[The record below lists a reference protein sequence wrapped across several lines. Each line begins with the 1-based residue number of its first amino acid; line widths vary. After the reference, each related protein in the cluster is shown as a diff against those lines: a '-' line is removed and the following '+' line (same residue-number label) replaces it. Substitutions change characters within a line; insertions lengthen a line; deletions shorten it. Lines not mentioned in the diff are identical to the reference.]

1 MLVPILITIVLTAIS
16 VLFLVSYFSKDKN
29 KKKGGKKTL
38 TLWNECNAKS
48 ILMNYVKNVTNENSP
63 DFIKQEDRIA
73 IFDLDGTLFQE
84 TDPVYFD
91 FRLYK
96 YRVLDD
102 PTYKDKATEHQKD
115 VAHEIEGIFKTRIF
129 PEGIVLRHAAV
140 YAEVFKGMTV
150 EEADKYV
157 KDFCKRPS
165 EGYNNLKVGDGF
177 YKPMLEVIEYLQ
189 DNDFIIYIVSGS
201 DRFTVRSLIEGH
213 IDIPKNYVIGTEAR
227 MVATHQGDTDGFI
240 YTFRQDDVMVFEGKL
255 IIKDLYMNKVHNM
268 IREIG
273 QIPVLSFGN
282 SGGDSSVANYVL
294 TNKKY
299 KGLSLMLLCDDVER
313 ENGDIAKANKFK
325 ATCEKNG
332 WIPVSM
338 KNDWKTIY
346 GENVTRKH
354 LNKQ

>member
-16 VLFLVSYFSKDKN
+16 VIFLMSYFSKDN
-29 KKKGGKKTL
+29 KKKKWGKKSL
-38 TLWNECNAKS
+38 TLWNECNAKT
-48 ILMNYVKNVTNENSP
+48 ILMNYVKNVTNEKSP
-63 DFIKQEDRIA
+63 DFIKKEDRIA

-102 PTYKDKATEHQKD
+102 PTYKDKATEHQKE

-129 PEGIVLRHAAV
+129 PEGIVLRHAKV

-157 KDFCKRPS
+157 KDFSNKPS
-165 EGYNNLKVGDGF
+165 EGYNNLKIGDGF

-201 DRFTVRSLIEGH
+201 DRFTVRSLIEGK
-213 IDIPKNYVIGTEAR
+213 INIPKNYVIGTEAR
-227 MVATHQGDTDGFI
+227 MVATHQGDTDGFV
-240 YTFRQDDVMVFEGKL
+240 YTFRQDDEMIFEGKL
-255 IIKDLYMNKVHNM
+255 LIKDLYMNKVHNM

-299 KGLSLMLLCDDVER
+299 KGLSIMLLCDDIER
-313 ENGDIAKANKFK
+313 ENGDLAKAEKFK
-325 ATCEKNG
+325 AQCEKNG
-332 WIPVSM
+332 WVPVSM

-354 LNKQ
+354 LNKK

>member
-1 MLVPILITIVLTAIS
+1 MLVVILITIALTAIS
-16 VLFLVSYFSKDKN
+16 ILFLIMFLSKEN
-29 KKKGGKKTL
+29 KKKKYEKKSL
-38 TLWNECNAKS
+38 TLWNECKAKS

-63 DFIKQEDRIA
+63 DFIKKEDRIA

-102 PTYKDKATEHQKD
+102 PTYKDKATEHQKE
-115 VAHEIEGIFKTRIF
+115 VAHEIEGIMKTRIF
-129 PEGIVLRHAAV
+129 PEGIVLRHAKV
-140 YAEVFKGMTV
+140 YAEVFQGMTV

-157 KDFCKRPS
+157 KDFLNKPS
-165 EGYNNLKVGDGF
+165 EGYNNLKIGDGF

-189 DNDFIIYIVSGS
+189 ENDFIIYIVSGS
-201 DRFTVRSLIEGH
+201 DRFTVRTLIEGH
-213 IDIPKNYVIGTEAR
+213 INIPKNYVIGTEAR
-227 MVATHQGDTDGFI
+227 MVASHQGETDGFI
-240 YTFRQDDVMVFEGKL
+240 YTFRQDDEMVFEGKL
-255 IIKDLYMNKVHNM
+255 IIKNLYMNKVHNM

-299 KGLSLMLLCDDVER
+299 KGLSLMLLCDDIER
-313 ENGDIAKANKFK
+313 ENGDIAKADKFRL
-325 ATCEKNG
+325 TCEKNG

-346 GENVTRKH
+346 GENVTRRLLDK
-354 LNKQ
+354 K